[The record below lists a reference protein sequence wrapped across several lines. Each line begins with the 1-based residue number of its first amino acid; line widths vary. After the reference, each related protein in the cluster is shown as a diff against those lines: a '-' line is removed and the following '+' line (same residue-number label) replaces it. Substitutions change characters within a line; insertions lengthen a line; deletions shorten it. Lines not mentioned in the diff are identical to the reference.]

1 MGRYFAQDERW
12 DAANAVVLVV
22 SPRAVLGG
30 RAANPLNFSVA
41 TKLTQKLQYLGKVPQ
56 NKGGGDMWMFPKI
69 GVPQNGLFYNGK
81 S

>member
-56 NKGGGDMWMFPKI
+56 NKGEGICGCFRK
-69 GVPQNGLFYNGK
+69 
-81 S
+81 